1 MKWSLP
7 FNQGNRKTQI
17 GVVAVLAL
25 LLLAFC
31 TTARAEPYASFGVGS
46 TVVRG
51 EAPMVDLTITY
62 PEAGPKDA
70 DYAIGVSFIG
80 GSEFNG
86 NQPNQFAWRAEVLD
100 GFGKFDVGLGVA
112 YLQNT
117 DAFNGSHTNFTL
129 SLHYRWE
136 KWKVSIRHYSNGG
149 TIKPNK
155 GRDMLYFSRV
165 F

>member
-1 MKWSLP
+1 MKLNLP
-7 FNQGNRKTQI
+7 FNQGNRKTQL
-17 GVVAVLAL
+17 GVLAVLIL
-25 LLLAFC
+25 LLTAFC

-46 TVVRG
+46 TIVRG

-86 NQPNQFAWRAEVLD
+86 TQPNQFAWRAEVLD
-100 GFGKFDVGLGVA
+100 GFGRFDVGLGVA
-112 YLQNT
+112 YLQNIDT
-117 DAFNGSHTNFTL
+117 YNGSKTNFTL
-129 SLHYRWE
+129 SLGYRAE
-136 KWKVSIRHYSNGG
+136 KWKVTLRHYSNGG
-149 TIKPNK
+149 TVKPNK
-155 GRDMLYFSRV
+155 GRDMLYFSYV

>member
-1 MKWSLP
+1 MKINLP
-7 FNQGNRKTQI
+7 FNQGNRKTQM
-17 GVVAVLAL
+17 GVLAVLI
-25 LLLAFC
+25 LLLAAFC
-31 TTARAEPYASFGVGS
+31 TNARAESYASFGVGS
-46 TVVRG
+46 TLVRG
-51 EAPMVDLTITY
+51 EAPMIDLTITY

-86 NQPNQFAWRAEVLD
+86 TQPNQFAWRAEVLD
-100 GFGKFDVGLGVA
+100 GLGKFDVGLGIA
-112 YLQNT
+112 YLQNVDT
-117 DAFNGSHTNFTL
+117 FNGSNTNFTL
-129 SLHYRWE
+129 SLHYRFQH
-136 KWKVSIRHYSNGG
+136 WKVSVRHYSNGG

>member
-1 MKWSLP
+1 MNWLP

-17 GVVAVLAL
+17 GVLAVLIL
-25 LLLAFC
+25 LIAAFC
-31 TTARAEPYASFGVGS
+31 TDARAESYASFGAGS
-46 TVVRG
+46 TIVRG

-70 DYAIGVSFIG
+70 DYAIGVEFIG

-86 NQPNQFAWRAEVLD
+86 TQPNQFAWRAEVLD

-112 YLQNT
+112 YLQNIDT
-117 DAFNGSHTNFTL
+117 YNGSKTNFTL
-129 SLHYRWE
+129 SLHYRF
-136 KWKVSIRHYSNGG
+136 KNIRASLRHYSNGG
-149 TIKPNK
+149 TVKPNK
-155 GRDMLYFSRV
+155 GRDMFYISYV